1 MKILIVNKNTLELKF
16 EKVWNSVW
24 KIGTWGRNIL
34 EITITK
40 QLKLDFRISEI
51 TIITGCFE
59 LVGRVGMEKESGI
72 FVSQRKI
79 GISIII
85 EDYIIPVNFNNI
97 NAKIAINWTD
107 AFKNNTLIQRNDEHS
122 RIAIKKKR
130 VVHFLT
136 QLILHDGS
144 SRNRERK
151 GDFSVTPNKC
161 NDLHS
166 GIAIKR
172 NGTAFF

>member
-1 MKILIVNKNTLELKF
+1 MWIKIHWSWNLKKYEIVFEKRGGEIYWKLQLRNNWNWTLEFLKLQLLQGVSNRWV
-16 EKVWNSVW
+16 ELEWKKKVRFLW
-24 KIGTWGRNIL
+24 KI
-34 EITITK
+34 
-40 QLKLDFRISEI
+40 
-51 TIITGCFE
+51 
-59 LVGRVGMEKESGI
+59 V
-72 FVSQRKI
+72 
-79 GISIII
+79 ISIII

-97 NAKIAINWTD
+97 NANIIAINWTD

-130 VVHFLT
+130 VLHFLT
-136 QLILHDGS
+136 QLIPHDGS

>member
-1 MKILIVNKNTLELKF
+1 MWIKIHWSWNLKKYEIVFEKRGGEIYWKLQLRNNWNWTLEFLKLQLLQGVSNRWV
-16 EKVWNSVW
+16 ELEWKKKVRFLW
-24 KIGTWGRNIL
+24 KI
-34 EITITK
+34 
-40 QLKLDFRISEI
+40 
-51 TIITGCFE
+51 
-59 LVGRVGMEKESGI
+59 V
-72 FVSQRKI
+72 
-79 GISIII
+79 ISIII

-97 NAKIAINWTD
+97 NANIIAINWTD

-151 GDFSVTPNKC
+151 GDFSLTPNKC

>member
-1 MKILIVNKNTLELKF
+1 MKKYEILFEKRAGEIYWKLQLRNNWNWTLEFLKLQLLQGVSNRWV
-16 EKVWNSVW
+16 ELEWKKKVRFLW
-24 KIGTWGRNIL
+24 KI
-34 EITITK
+34 
-40 QLKLDFRISEI
+40 
-51 TIITGCFE
+51 
-59 LVGRVGMEKESGI
+59 V
-72 FVSQRKI
+72 
-79 GISIII
+79 ISIII

-97 NAKIAINWTD
+97 NANIIAINWTD

-151 GDFSVTPNKC
+151 GDFSLTPNKC

>member
-1 MKILIVNKNTLELKF
+1 MWIKIHWSWNLKKYEIVFEKRGGEIYWKLQLRNNWNWTLEFLKLQLLQGVSNRWV
-16 EKVWNSVW
+16 ELEWKKKVRFLW
-24 KIGTWGRNIL
+24 KI
-34 EITITK
+34 
-40 QLKLDFRISEI
+40 
-51 TIITGCFE
+51 
-59 LVGRVGMEKESGI
+59 V
-72 FVSQRKI
+72 
-79 GISIII
+79 ISIII

-97 NAKIAINWTD
+97 NANIIAINWTD

-130 VVHFLT
+130 VLHFLT

>member
-1 MKILIVNKNTLELKF
+1 MWIKIHWSWNLKKYEILFEKRGGEIYWKLQLRNNWNWTLEFLKLQLLQGVSNRWV
-16 EKVWNSVW
+16 ELEWKKKVRFLW
-24 KIGTWGRNIL
+24 KI
-34 EITITK
+34 
-40 QLKLDFRISEI
+40 
-51 TIITGCFE
+51 
-59 LVGRVGMEKESGI
+59 V
-72 FVSQRKI
+72 
-79 GISIII
+79 ISIII

-97 NAKIAINWTD
+97 NANIIAINWTD

-130 VVHFLT
+130 VLHFLT

>member
-24 KIGTWGRNIL
+24 KTWGRNIL

-40 QLKLDFRISEI
+40 QLELDFKISEI

-59 LVGRVGMEKESGI
+59 SVGRVWMEKESEI
-72 FVSQRKI
+72 FVSRRKI

-97 NAKIAINWTD
+97 NANIIAINWTD

-130 VVHFLT
+130 VLHFLT

>member
-1 MKILIVNKNTLELKF
+1 MWIKIHWSWNLKKYEIVFEKLERGGEIYWKLQLRNNWNWTLEFLKLQLLQGVSNRWV
-16 EKVWNSVW
+16 ELEWKKKVRFLW
-24 KIGTWGRNIL
+24 KI
-34 EITITK
+34 
-40 QLKLDFRISEI
+40 
-51 TIITGCFE
+51 
-59 LVGRVGMEKESGI
+59 V
-72 FVSQRKI
+72 
-79 GISIII
+79 ISIII

-97 NAKIAINWTD
+97 NANIIAINWTD

-130 VVHFLT
+130 VLHFLT
-136 QLILHDGS
+136 QLIPHDGS